1 MFELTNKIEANKCF
15 SHFLFHDNDTNAVAV
30 ADHSINDL
38 NDPSSTEDGLLV
50 WTGEVGTLSSWA
62 TLGMKQIT
70 ILLPI
75 KDATASYDTGYIGIS
90 LLTACRIEQLT
101 GLQVIPANVEIA
113 EYKAVDYAGH
123 QPEYNPDNYRGI

>member
-1 MFELTNKIEANKCF
+1 MFELVNKIEAKKCF
-15 SHFLFHDNDTNAVAV
+15 SHYLFHNEDNNTVAL
-30 ADHSINDL
+30 ADHSIANL

-50 WTGEVGTLSSWA
+50 WNGDIGTLINTTDRNTSVLLDVRSDD
-62 TLGMKQIT
+62 GNT
-70 ILLPI
+70 IMV
-75 KDATASYDTGYIGIS
+75 S

-123 QPEYNPDNYRGI
+123 QREYNPDNYRGI

>member
-1 MFELTNKIEANKCF
+1 MFELTNKIEAKKCF
-15 SHFLFHDNDTNAVAV
+15 SHYLFYDEDNNTVAI
-30 ADHSINDL
+30 ADHSIANL

-50 WTGEVGTLSSWA
+50 WNGDIGTLINTTDRNTSVLLDVRSDD
-62 TLGMKQIT
+62 GNT
-70 ILLPI
+70 II
-75 KDATASYDTGYIGIS
+75 VS

-123 QPEYNPDNYRGI
+123 QREYNPDNYRGI

>member
-1 MFELTNKIEANKCF
+1 MFELTNKIEAKKCF
-15 SHFLFHDNDTNAVAV
+15 SHYLFHDEDTNAVAL
-30 ADHSINDL
+30 ADHSIANL

-50 WTGEVGTLSSWA
+50 WNGDIGTLINTTDRNTSVLLDVRSDD
-62 TLGMKQIT
+62 GNT
-70 ILLPI
+70 II
-75 KDATASYDTGYIGIS
+75 VS

-123 QPEYNPDNYRGI
+123 QREYNPDNYRGI

>member
-1 MFELTNKIEANKCF
+1 MFELTNKIEAKKCF
-15 SHFLFHDNDTNAVAV
+15 SHYLFHDEDTNTVAL
-30 ADHSINDL
+30 ADHSIANL

-50 WTGEVGTLSSWA
+50 WNGDIGTLINTTDRNTSVLLDVRSDD
-62 TLGMKQIT
+62 GNT
-70 ILLPI
+70 II
-75 KDATASYDTGYIGIS
+75 VS

-123 QPEYNPDNYRGI
+123 QREYNPDNYRGI